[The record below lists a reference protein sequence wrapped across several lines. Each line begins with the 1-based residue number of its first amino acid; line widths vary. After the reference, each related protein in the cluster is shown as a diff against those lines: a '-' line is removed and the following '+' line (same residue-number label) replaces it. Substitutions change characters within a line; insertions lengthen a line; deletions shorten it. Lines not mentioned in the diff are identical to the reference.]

1 MKINFVKRF
10 FSARVVN
17 SKMSTPQSRVPS
29 KDETNLFSRMVLP
42 LLTRK
47 VTEPAP
53 QTPDGDVYDRDDV
66 RNARRNCG
74 GVNCMALNA
83 QERNF
88 DRSDME
94 SGLPW
99 DQQINSRLNQN
110 RGGNGAQPIPVIRPG
125 QSVGNVVPQRS
136 ARLAG

>member
-1 MKINFVKRF
+1 MNLVKRVS
-10 FSARVVN
+10 FSKSSQLR
-17 SKMSTPQSRVPS
+17 KMSTPGSRLPS
-29 KDETNLFSRMVLP
+29 SDETNLFTRMVLP

-53 QTPDGDVYDRDDV
+53 RSSDGDVYDRDDT

-83 QERNF
+83 QQRNF

-99 DQQINSRLNQN
+99 NEQINSRLNEVK
-110 RGGNGAQPIPVIRPG
+110 GGNGAQAVPVLRTG
-125 QSVGNVVPQRS
+125 QSGGNVVPQRS
-136 ARLAG
+136 ARLTS